1 MLQITKSQ
9 VWTQPA
15 KRVCPNSEQLTK
27 RESYQGGMWEM
38 ESLAELTGDNSNT
51 HPDPLS
57 PPTVLE
63 KGTGPW
69 ASLPTPPSAVELT
82 CPWAPARH
90 LLLLLQIPS
99 SLLKYSSSFPSLC
112 YMSFEILVRTFFC
125 WNYKYWFWKCWYA
138 SSDWWNKRR
147 YKLPYENNEFP
158 M

>member
-1 MLQITKSQ
+1 MACGKWNPWQNSQ
-9 VWTQPA
+9 
-15 KRVCPNSEQLTK
+15 S
-27 RESYQGGMWEM
+27 
-38 ESLAELTGDNSNT
+38 GDDSNT

-112 YMSFEILVRTFFC
+112 YMSFEILVRTFFVEIT
-125 WNYKYWFWKCWYA
+125 NIG
-138 SSDWWNKRR
+138 SESVDT
-147 YKLPYENNEFP
+147 LPQTGEIKEGISCPMKIMNFLCNNNNILK
-158 M
+158 

>member
-1 MLQITKSQ
+1 MKKNGTLSCHKSLSPKYGLDQ
-9 VWTQPA
+9 LKEFAPILSNQP
-15 KRVCPNSEQLTK
+15 KETLTRVACGKWNPWQNSQ
-27 RESYQGGMWEM
+27 S
-38 ESLAELTGDNSNT
+38 GDNSNT

-63 KGTGPW
+63 KGTGLW

-112 YMSFEILVRTFFC
+112 YMSFEILVRTFLLL
-125 WNYKYWFWKCWYA
+125 
-138 SSDWWNKRR
+138 
-147 YKLPYENNEFP
+147 KLQILVLKVLICFLRLVK
-158 M
+158 